1 MCTCCF
7 GAQYDPFLF
16 LPMELHTKQ
25 HSSSVFLPFPRSLV
39 PGTRMLEANPWLTP
53 GRKKKKKKKK
63 KKRGELGGR
72 EKNGGKSRFLIKVQ
86 MFNGKCVY
94 KGGEPPLQ
102 SILGAWNQLQV
113 MTKCRIGCSLQNSS
127 AASQQVTVS

>member
-39 PGTRMLEANPWLTP
+39 PGTRMLEANPWLTWTRFHL
-53 GRKKKKKKKK
+53 GGKKKKKKKK
-63 KKRGELGGR
+63 KKKEG
-72 EKNGGKSRFLIKVQ
+72 N
-86 MFNGKCVY
+86 
-94 KGGEPPLQ
+94 
-102 SILGAWNQLQV
+102 
-113 MTKCRIGCSLQNSS
+113 
-127 AASQQVTVS
+127 